1 MLGSHGSPRT
11 PDIKAS
17 IAEKPRVA
25 VLIGDPSSEVLSAL
39 RNDAWTLVPCEDGQA
54 LLETV
59 VERLPSAIVVEFTP
73 TAGSLAIL
81 NLIRRAAPRVPL
93 ILVAGGG
100 NLDLQRALQ
109 DMRPYYYDVAPLDPT
124 ELREA
129 VQSAVSP
136 PRARA
141 GER

>member
-100 NLDLQRALQ
+100 NLDLLVDLNGVAVDDLAVEGERDLNPERAL
-109 DMRPYYYDVAPLDPT
+109 A
-124 ELREA
+124 
-129 VQSAVSP
+129 
-136 PRARA
+136 
-141 GER
+141 